1 MVTKFKIS
9 NRNLSY
15 QFNNIT
21 NNKMSNQDSEYSRQS
36 HSSSTKN
43 REDEEKVVG
52 VQEQPHSTATHT
64 DRADHPCGAT
74 APS

>member
-1 MVTKFKIS
+1 
-9 NRNLSY
+9 
-15 QFNNIT
+15 
-21 NNKMSNQDSEYSRQS
+21 MSNQDSEYSRQS

-74 APS
+74 APSYCAETSSVRTWRASGA